1 MKVNNVDVLVSSI
14 EIKKNSNTKEDYISL
29 GILTLDDGTNFTIS
43 EKDMNKL
50 QLLKAMNKYK
60 MNLII
65 SSSQYGIR
73 IGIDDIVKDLG
84 GILGV
89 GSMPQ
94 QTVDKK

>member
-1 MKVNNVDVLVSSI
+1 MKVNNIDVLVSSM
-14 EIKKNSNTKEDYISL
+14 EVKKNSNTKEDYISL

-50 QLLKAMNKYK
+50 SLLKPMNKYK
-60 MNLII
+60 MNLIV

-73 IGIDDIVKDLG
+73 VSIGDIVKDLG

-89 GSMPQ
+89 AIGS
-94 QTVDKK
+94 KEK

>member
-1 MKVNNVDVLVSSI
+1 MKVNNVDVLVSSL
-14 EIKKNSNTKEDYISL
+14 EVKKNSNTKEDYISL

-50 QLLKAMNKYK
+50 PLLKAMNKYR
-60 MNLII
+60 MNLIV

-73 IGIDDIVKDLG
+73 VSIGDIIKDLG

-89 GSMPQ
+89 PIQ
-94 QTVDKK
+94 QPVEKK

>member
-1 MKVNNVDVLVSSI
+1 MKVNNVDVLVSSL
-14 EIKKNSNTKEDYISL
+14 EVKKNSNTKEDYISL

-50 QLLKAMNKYK
+50 PLLKPMNKYR
-60 MNLII
+60 MNLLI

-73 IGIDDIVKDLG
+73 VSIGDIIKDLG

-89 GSMPQ
+89 PIQ
-94 QTVDKK
+94 QPIEKK